1 VAGLNQT
8 LCDQDHSAGK
18 DHASKVSATV
28 ADWFRSRNM
37 ETEMRN
43 AENVLEMNEIGE
55 LNIEEL
61 DTVAGGMDFYGMNC
75 SVNQNNAIGAIVGIF
90 GGTFLE
96 GAAIAAGRA
105 LCS

>member
-1 VAGLNQT
+1 
-8 LCDQDHSAGK
+8 
-18 DHASKVSATV
+18 
-28 ADWFRSRNM
+28 M
-37 ETEMRN
+37 
-43 AENVLEMNEIGE
+43 NVREMNEIRE

-61 DTVAGGMDFYGMNC
+61 DTVAGGMPFYGMKC

-90 GGTFLE
+90 EGTFLE

>member
-1 VAGLNQT
+1 
-8 LCDQDHSAGK
+8 
-18 DHASKVSATV
+18 
-28 ADWFRSRNM
+28 
-37 ETEMRN
+37 MRN
-43 AENVLEMNEIGE
+43 AENVLEMNEIRE

-75 SVNQNNAIGAIVGIF
+75 SANQNNAIGAIVGIF

>member
-1 VAGLNQT
+1 
-8 LCDQDHSAGK
+8 
-18 DHASKVSATV
+18 
-28 ADWFRSRNM
+28 
-37 ETEMRN
+37 MRN
-43 AENVLEMNEIGE
+43 AENVLEMNKIGE

-75 SVNQNNAIGAIVGIF
+75 SVNQNNAIGAIVGLF
-90 GGTFLE
+90 RGTFLE